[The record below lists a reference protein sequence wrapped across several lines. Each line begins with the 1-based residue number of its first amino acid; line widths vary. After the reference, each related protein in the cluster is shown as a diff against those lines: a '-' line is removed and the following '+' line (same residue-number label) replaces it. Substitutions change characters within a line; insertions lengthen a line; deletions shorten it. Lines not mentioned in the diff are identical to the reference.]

1 VPAWNLGNWLGWSTW
16 VVVWEISRGLGN
28 GLGTYTGDR
37 DGGHHSWWGGLA
49 GQRDC
54 STIASEDPNWTP
66 KSGGVVRPG
75 GGRVHG
81 VVGVVGLG
89 HHGLVEP
96 LVVGEGPLQLLFLGW
111 PHGDGVVGVL
121 LHMVLVHVLG
131 LFQGQGLGLCL
142 SNSFGGCRVREVGQ
156 LGEHLLLGGGAE
168 LVVVSPSGA
177 HMRVVGGGVHGLG
190 WHLVLCFGLCR
201 IGRWLVRMLLDG
213 GGAELVVVIPEH
225 GLCHIG
231 HGLIRMLKLSVV
243 HGYHRPLGS
252 HVHVCGHVGGHP
264 GRLLLLEGVVGRG
277 RDGVLVERGLHRHH
291 R

>member
-1 VPAWNLGNWLGWSTW
+1 MPAWNLGNWLGWSTW

-121 LHMVLVHVLG
+121 LNMVLVHVLG
-131 LFQGQGLGLCL
+131 LFQGQGLGL
-142 SNSFGGCRVREVGQ
+142 NKRDEEEIITFMDTFQ
-156 LGEHLLLGGGAE
+156 
-168 LVVVSPSGA
+168 
-177 HMRVVGGGVHGLG
+177 
-190 WHLVLCFGLCR
+190 
-201 IGRWLVRMLLDG
+201 
-213 GGAELVVVIPEH
+213 VIS
-225 GLCHIG
+225 LTRKIM
-231 HGLIRMLKLSVV
+231 I
-243 HGYHRPLGS
+243 
-252 HVHVCGHVGGHP
+252 
-264 GRLLLLEGVVGRG
+264 
-277 RDGVLVERGLHRHH
+277 
-291 R
+291 